1 MTPAERL
8 SALGGR
14 RIGPHLQVGHGLLK
28 AAERAAEIGATAVQ
42 IFGDNPTAW
51 RRRREPPVGVEA
63 FRERLVEHGIQ
74 PLTVHGPYLVN
85 LAGRDE
91 AFWARSIETVAVDLA
106 MAAHYGAVA
115 VTIHIGSHR
124 GMGAPEGI
132 ARLARGLRQVIER
145 GQADQPRLLLE
156 NSAGGGDTVGATIE
170 ELAEI
175 QEALL
180 AAGVGPDQVGF
191 CLDTA
196 HLWAAGYDISDHE
209 VLERLLARFDELLGP
224 EQLRLI
230 HLNDSRAAL
239 GSRSDRHEHVGAGT
253 IGPEGMRAVL
263 RQPRLAS
270 VPMVYETPGMD
281 EGYDAV
287 NMERIRLLIA
297 GEELPGLPP
306 EAFALR
312 RSRPRM
318 GPRRAAVVGAPE
330 AT

>member
-8 SALGGR
+8 ATLGGR
-14 RIGPHLQVGHGLLK
+14 RIGPHLQHGGGLLK
-28 AAERAAEIGATAVQ
+28 AADRAAEIGATAVQ

-51 RRRREPPVGVEA
+51 RRRREPPQGVEA
-63 FRERLVEHGIQ
+63 FRDRLAEHGIQ

-91 AFWARSIETVAVDLA
+91 AFWARSIETVAIDLA
-106 MAAHYGAVA
+106 MASHYGAVA

-124 GMGAPEGI
+124 GLGAREGI
-132 ARLARGLRQVIER
+132 ARLARGMRQALER
-145 GQADQPRLLLE
+145 GAAGQPRLLLE
-156 NSAGGGDTVGATIE
+156 NSAGGGDTVGVTIE

-180 AAGVGPDQVGF
+180 AAGVRAEQVGF

-196 HLWAAGYDISDHE
+196 HLWAAGYEIRDPE
-209 VLERLLARFDELLGP
+209 ALEGLLARFDELLGP

-239 GSRSDRHEHVGAGT
+239 GSRADRHEHVGAGS
-253 IGPEGMRAVL
+253 IGPAGMRAVICH
-263 RQPRLAS
+263 PRLAA
-270 VPMVYETPGMD
+270 VPMLYETPGMD

-306 EAFALR
+306 EAFMLR

-318 GPRRAAVVGAPE
+318 GPRRAAVAGAPE

>member
-14 RIGPHLQVGHGLLK
+14 RIGPHLQQGRGLLK
-28 AAERAAEIGATAVQ
+28 AADRAAEIGATAVQ

-51 RRRREPPVGVEA
+51 RRRREPPHGVEA
-63 FRERLVEHGIQ
+63 FRERLAEHGIE

-91 AFWARSIETVAVDLA
+91 AFWARSIETVALDLA

-124 GMGAPEGI
+124 GLGVREGI
-132 ARLARGLRQVIER
+132 ARLARGMRQALER
-145 GQADQPRLLLE
+145 GAAGQPRLLLE
-156 NSAGGGDTVGATIE
+156 NSAGGGATVGATIE
-170 ELAEI
+170 ELAEV

-180 AAGVGPDQVGF
+180 AAGVHADQVGF

-196 HLWAAGYDISDHE
+196 HLWAAGYDIRDPE
-209 VLERLLARFDELLGP
+209 ALEALLARFDELLGP

-239 GSRSDRHEHVGAGT
+239 GSRADRHEHVGAGT
-253 IGPEGMRAVL
+253 IGPAGMRAVL
-263 RQPRLAS
+263 CHPRLAA
-270 VPMVYETPGMD
+270 VPMLYETPGMD

-287 NMERIRLLIA
+287 NMERIRLLMA
-297 GEELPGLPP
+297 GEELPTLPP
-306 EAFALR
+306 EAFTLR

-318 GPRRAAVVGAPE
+318 GPRRAAVAGAPE

>member
-14 RIGPHLQVGHGLLK
+14 RIGPHLQHGSGLRK
-28 AAERAAEIGATAVQ
+28 AADRAAEIGATAVQ

-51 RRRREPPVGVEA
+51 RRRREPPLDVEA
-63 FRERLVEHGIQ
+63 FRERLAEHGIR

-91 AFWARSIETVAVDLA
+91 AFWARSIETVAIDLA
-106 MAAHYGAVA
+106 MASHFGAEA

-124 GMGAPEGI
+124 GLGAREGI
-132 ARLARGLRQVIER
+132 ARLARGVRQALER
-145 GQADQPRLLLE
+145 GGADQPRLLLE

-180 AAGVGPDQVGF
+180 AAGVRADQVGF

-196 HLWAAGYDISDHE
+196 HLWAAGYEIRDPE
-209 VLERLLARFDELLGP
+209 ALEGLLARFDELLGP

-230 HLNDSRAAL
+230 HLNDSRAEL
-239 GSRSDRHEHVGAGT
+239 GSRADRHQHLGAGS
-253 IGPEGMRAVL
+253 IGPIGMRAVL
-263 RQPRLAS
+263 CHPRLAA
-270 VPMVYETPGMD
+270 VPMLYETPGMD

-287 NMERIRLLIA
+287 NMARIRLLIA
-297 GEELPGLPP
+297 GEELPRLPP
-306 EAFALR
+306 EAFTLR